1 MVVLIFVCKVRAKGK
16 AGKKVF
22 RVQEIVKMDTIL
34 SAENGARTSF
44 VMECHSFNFTTY
56 LKF

>member
-1 MVVLIFVCKVRAKGK
+1 MVVLIFVCKVRAKAKLGK
-16 AGKKVF
+16 RFFVSK
-22 RVQEIVKMDTIL
+22 RSIKMDTIL